1 MLKLFRFLV
10 LSVFVVLS
18 ACSKE
23 DAVQDGLQKIS
34 IVAPDG
40 SVRAEYK
47 VEIADTKEKM
57 YNGLMGRTSLNKDA
71 GMLFDMALIPQDV
84 DVALWM
90 KDTLIPLDMI
100 FADENGKIFH
110 IHENA
115 QPNDTTPIYPPQRP
129 QMVLEV
135 NGGQSAEFGLQ
146 VGDTISIDSLKK
158 EK

>member
-23 DAVQDGLQKIS
+23 DAAQDGLQKIS

-40 SVRAEYK
+40 SVRTEYK

-146 VGDTISIDSLKK
+146 VGDTVNTDLLKK